1 MKPIAR
7 TLSILGLLASL
18 AVFAFYPAEGIASA
32 LNGAAANSADQ
43 PPGENPQAQTLRLTP
58 QEQEWL
64 RSHPLI
70 RTAIDTSRAPFEY
83 TDKTGAYKGIAA
95 DYLSLIS
102 EKLGIRFEPGSDAK
116 WADEAHLME
125 KRRVDL
131 YPCTVKT
138 AQRGEHAIFTTP
150 YLYFRMVILTDDNVG
165 YLNGINDLR
174 NKTVAVVRGYFPQ
187 DILKQHYPFLNR
199 LEVGTVGEGLEAV
212 AAGKAFAFIDNT
224 AVITHAIKNE
234 GYSSLKISGEL
245 PHPFE
250 LSMGVRDDWPV
261 FASILE
267 KALASITTEER
278 DAIYNRHITIEYTQ
292 QLSWE
297 RIAQTIVP
305 LGIIL
310 AILLYYTRKL
320 RTINLSLA
328 AAIDAL
334 HMSENEL
341 RAANEELQRLSTTDK
356 LTGLSNRHRLD
367 ETLRQ
372 AIEKS
377 KRYGRPL
384 SVIMIDLDHFK
395 KVNDTYGHQRGDDV
409 LQQSAAIFRQNC
421 RSTDTVGRWGGEE
434 FLIVC
439 PETDLNNG
447 VLLAEKLRKALCEN
461 AMFEAHTQ
469 TASFG
474 VCSYKEADTPETLV
488 GKADDALYE
497 AKASERNCVRSCPI
511 G

>member
-1 MKPIAR
+1 MTGRGVVRSFVRILLLIAL
-7 TLSILGLLASL
+7 TLLSL
-18 AVFAFYPAEGIASA
+18 RAADSDDTPHAQKRAEA
-32 LNGAAANSADQ
+32 
-43 PPGENPQAQTLRLTP
+43 PPLQLTS
-58 QEQEWL
+58 QEREWL
-64 RSHPLI
+64 QNHPVI

-83 TDKTGAYKGIAA
+83 TDETGAYKGIAA

-116 WADEAHLME
+116 WADEAHLMQ
-125 KRRVDL
+125 KRQVDL
-131 YPCTVKT
+131 YPCTTKT
-138 AQRGEHAIFTTP
+138 PQRGSDAIFTPP
-150 YLYFRMVILTDDNVG
+150 YLSFRMVILTDENVG
-165 YLNGINDLR
+165 YLSGISDLQS
-174 NKTVAVVRGYFPQ
+174 KTVAVVRGYYPQ
-187 DILKQHYPFLNR
+187 DILKHHYPFLNR
-199 LEVGTVGEGLEAV
+199 LDVGSVGEGLEAV
-212 AAGKAFAFIDNT
+212 ATGKAFAFIDNT
-224 AVITHAIKNE
+224 AIITHAIKNE
-234 GYSSLKISGEL
+234 GYSGLKISGEL
-245 PHPFE
+245 PHRFE
-250 LSMGVRDDWPV
+250 LSMGVRNDWPV
-261 FASILE
+261 FAAILE
-267 KALASITTEER
+267 KVLASITPEER

-305 LGIIL
+305 LGAIL

-328 AAIDAL
+328 AAVDAL
-334 HMSENEL
+334 HATEQEL

-372 AIEKS
+372 AVEKS
-377 KRYGRPL
+377 RRYGRPL
-384 SVIMIDLDHFK
+384 SLIMIDLDHFK

-409 LQQSAAIFRQNC
+409 LQKSAAIFRQNC

-447 VLLAEKLRKALCEN
+447 VLLAEKLREALSEK

-474 VCSYKEADTPETLV
+474 VCSYREGDTPEMLV
-488 GKADDALYE
+488 GRADDALYE